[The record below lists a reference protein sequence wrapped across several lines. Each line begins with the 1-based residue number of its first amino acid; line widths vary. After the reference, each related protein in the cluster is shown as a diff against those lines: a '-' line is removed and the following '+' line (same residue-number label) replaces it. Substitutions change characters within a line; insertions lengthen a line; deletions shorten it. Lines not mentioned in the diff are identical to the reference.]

1 MEAEDSWT
9 LKFIFFCL
17 KLIINSNVLL
27 LFNMLLSL
35 SIETYNY
42 YCYQLKKIL
51 LFLFGSVL
59 FLQLRVCYYTV
70 T

>member
-9 LKFIFFCL
+9 LKFIFFYL

-27 LFNMLLSL
+27 LFKILLSL

-42 YCYQLKKIL
+42 YCYQLKKSYYSYL
-51 LFLFGSVL
+51 AVYYSYSY
-59 FLQLRVCYYTV
+59 CYYTV